1 MARRLSE
8 EMPFI
13 MLFFNYNVSAHA
25 SAVRG
30 PDPKAFDTLV
40 NWNIHEWELR

>member
-1 MARRLSE
+1 
-8 EMPFI
+8 

-25 SAVRG
+25 AAVHG